1 MALFQ
6 PSNIT
11 PSDLS
16 GAGTIDATEDM
27 AVTWQV
33 NGTGNTPMTAYKID
47 IMRNDTGSTMLYTTG
62 QITLSDPFY
71 GADSLGNPVYFTA
84 TIAKEALAS
93 AGIVNAVNDGYKL
106 LITQWWSAADSVA
119 QTSASAFI
127 ARNRPA
133 ISIVNFTEEINTI
146 SYTFQGLYTQAQGD
160 PIEWARWQI
169 STGNGGEVLMDTGRV
184 YNMGRMEASYD
195 GFISGNNYSVR
206 LSGQTINGV
215 GFDTDWQ
222 VFTAQY
228 AQTTFD
234 GVATACASCDTDAIQ
249 VNFPSPLYTMG
260 RGGGDWSISP
270 YTYPSA
276 GPSAIVSIP
285 DAAAA
290 PVDSLTVGIEPVQTG
305 SGDPSPDNVRPI
317 TGWTGAKVTRTG
329 KNLLRTLSDTTAAGI
344 TYMVNADGSILV
356 NGTSTSA
363 AIAYFASGGTAD
375 NSLLASGTYT
385 LSRFATEITGDAYLQ
400 ITTRGKST
408 GAVFARRRITA
419 STPISTFTIT
429 DAEYVSDMFIRLS
442 AGAVAANAIVYPQL
456 ELGSTA
462 TAYEPYNGNTLS
474 IDWESETGTVYG
486 GTLNVAKGELV
497 VDRAI
502 KNVQISLGNYNS
514 TINALLFYSS
524 SGIFSDAL
532 APANNN
538 TPFSAIAESTN
549 VNSASA
555 INGGEYGIGLT
566 ATKDVYLRAVGASSK
581 DDYLSIFPNGINVV
595 YKLAT
600 PLTYTLTPQEI
611 RTLLGANNIWA
622 DTGDT
627 TVGYAKYVGGQ
638 NLNLPTA
645 SDSATWDSGDETAL
659 NLTTPFSLAWKGYVT
674 DLSETANVFSI
685 LTGGGMMQLM
695 ADSTQISATVAD
707 TELFTVTRT
716 MATTDEIIVGLQ
728 PGSWFVKITPSGG
741 TETEYSGNLNPWQS
755 EISAITL
762 YGPQTCE
769 YLWVVKGNFT
779 ADQMAETA
787 LNTPVY
793 DSTTQF
799 LASFDSGLSAGAIR
813 TAEPVQQILVYRQT
827 AGKSTI
833 QKCATLQIGATAL
846 RDYGAVN
853 SQVYTYYLYGVT
865 ENGTSTTVIASNP
878 VSMNDWNF
886 TVLECEADANGD
898 YHVQN
903 EFRFA
908 LDVTSGTE
916 SNNNKPTMQ
925 ANFTPYPLRQPTTQ
939 SYRSSTLTSYIARV
953 KNGQYLDSL
962 TKIAQLRALST
973 STATKFLKTRKGEIL
988 MIETGD
994 PISMSV
1000 IDKYMQ
1006 QPVRVGL
1013 PWVEVGSTEGI
1024 NVITTT
1030 DDAYWTLGE

>member
-71 GADSLGNPVYFTA
+71 GADRLGNPVYFTA
-84 TIAKEALAS
+84 TIAKEALS
-93 AGIVNAVNDGYKL
+93 SVGIVNEVNNGYKL
-106 LITQWWSAADSVA
+106 LITQWWSAADSVV

-127 ARNRPA
+127 ARSRPT
-133 ISIVNFTEEINTI
+133 ISIINFTEEINTI

-169 STGNGGEVLMDTGRV
+169 STGNGGDVLMDTGRV

-234 GVATACASCDTDAIQ
+234 GVATACANCDTDAVQ

-260 RGGGDWSISP
+260 RGGGDWRI
-270 YTYPSA
+270 
-276 GPSAIVSIP
+276 
-285 DAAAA
+285 
-290 PVDSLTVGIEPVQTG
+290 
-305 SGDPSPDNVRPI
+305 DNI
-317 TGWTGAKVTRTG
+317 GAQY
-329 KNLLRTLSDTTAAGI
+329 NL
-344 TYMVNADGSILV
+344 V
-356 NGTSTSA
+356 
-363 AIAYFASGGTAD
+363 
-375 NSLLASGTYT
+375 
-385 LSRFATEITGDAYLQ
+385 
-400 ITTRGKST
+400 
-408 GAVFARRRITA
+408 
-419 STPISTFTIT
+419 
-429 DAEYVSDMFIRLS
+429 
-442 AGAVAANAIVYPQL
+442 
-456 ELGSTA
+456 
-462 TAYEPYNGNTLS
+462 
-474 IDWESETGTVYG
+474 
-486 GTLNVAKGELV
+486 
-497 VDRAI
+497 
-502 KNVQISLGNYNS
+502 
-514 TINALLFYSS
+514 
-524 SGIFSDAL
+524 
-532 APANNN
+532 
-538 TPFSAIAESTN
+538 
-549 VNSASA
+549 
-555 INGGEYGIGLT
+555 
-566 ATKDVYLRAVGASSK
+566 
-581 DDYLSIFPNGINVV
+581 
-595 YKLAT
+595 
-600 PLTYTLTPQEI
+600 
-611 RTLLGANNIWA
+611 
-622 DTGDT
+622 
-627 TVGYAKYVGGQ
+627 
-638 NLNLPTA
+638 LPTA

-659 NLTTPFSLAWKGYVT
+659 NLSTPFSLAWKGFIT
-674 DLSETANVFSI
+674 DLSSAVNVFSV
-685 LTGGGMMQLM
+685 LTGGGMLQLM
-695 ADSTQISATVAD
+695 ADSAQISATVAD
-707 TELFTVTRT
+707 TELFAVPRT
-716 MATTDEIIVGLQ
+716 LETTDEIVVGLQ
-728 PGSWFVKITPSGG
+728 PASWFMKITSSGG
-741 TETEYSGNLNPWQS
+741 TETEYSGTLNPWQS
-755 EISAITL
+755 EINAITL

-769 YLWVVKGNFT
+769 YVWVVKGNFT
-779 ADQMAETA
+779 AEQMAETA
-787 LNTPVY
+787 LNTPLY

-799 LASFDSGLSAGAIR
+799 LASFESGLSAGAIR

-833 QKCATLQIGATAL
+833 QKCATLRIGATAL

-853 SQVYTYYLYGVT
+853 NQVYTYYLYGVT

-878 VSMNDWNF
+878 VSMNDWNY

-939 SYRSSTLTSYIARV
+939 SYRSSTLTAYAARA
-953 KNGQYLDSL
+953 KNGEYVDSM

-973 STATKFLKTRKGEIL
+973 SPATKFLKTRKGEIL
-988 MIETGD
+988 MIETGE

-1013 PWVEVGSTEGI
+1013 PWVEVGSTDGI
-1024 NVITTT
+1024 NVIATT
-1030 DDAYWTLGE
+1030 DDAYWTLSE